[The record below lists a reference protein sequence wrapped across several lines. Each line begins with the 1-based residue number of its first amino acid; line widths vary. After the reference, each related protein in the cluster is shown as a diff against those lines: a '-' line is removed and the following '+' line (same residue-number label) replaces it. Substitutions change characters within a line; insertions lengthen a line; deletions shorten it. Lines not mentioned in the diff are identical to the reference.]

1 MNKIQELR
9 NKRLETWEK
18 AKTFLEDKR
27 DEKGIV
33 SAEDTAA
40 YEKME
45 EEVVD
50 LGKEIDRLER
60 QRDMD
65 MKLSE
70 AISRPVVGNPMQDK
84 EDKTGRGSDAY
95 QRDFWNLMRKKNA
108 PVTNALQ
115 VGTDSEGGYLAPDEF
130 ERTLVEALE
139 EENIFRQLAHAVS
152 YTHLMSR
159 KEKGGIHS
167 ILCIFSCTTAP
178 IRK

>member
-70 AISRPVVGNPMQDK
+70 AISRPVVGNPVQDK
-84 EDKTGRGSDAY
+84 EDKT
-95 QRDFWNLMRKKNA
+95 RDMKNFFSSKGNVFH
-108 PVTNALQ
+108 PAL
-115 VGTDSEGGYLAPDEF
+115 VKVDEF
-130 ERTLVEALE
+130 VRLRPADLHLVRHQRIKPDDFAVP
-139 EENIFRQLAHAVS
+139 VS
-152 YTHLMSR
+152 YNL
-159 KEKGGIHS
+159 GIG
-167 ILCIFSCTTAP
+167 IAP
-178 IRK
+178 

>member
-70 AISRPVVGNPMQDK
+70 AISRPVVGNPVQDK
-84 EDKTGRGSDAY
+84 EDKTGRGSVAY
-95 QRDFWNLMRKKNA
+95 QRDFWNLMRKKMLLLPMPCRSA
-108 PVTNALQ
+108 PTPRAVIWPRMNLK
-115 VGTDSEGGYLAPDEF
+115 
-130 ERTLVEALE
+130 ERW
-139 EENIFRQLAHAVS
+139 
-152 YTHLMSR
+152 
-159 KEKGGIHS
+159 
-167 ILCIFSCTTAP
+167 
-178 IRK
+178 